1 MASLTFTQ
9 EQMKQLIASIEN
21 TKGKRLATN
30 LDKVQRKL
38 ESDSVTADDIM
49 KILKAKTKKSTGLK
63 QPPNSWRVY
72 LEKTGQRMN
81 DPNAKETWGNM
92 SDEDKK
98 PYVDEAAK
106 LREDYKKQKQELS
119 ENSEEKSDIEPEEK
133 SDIEPEEKSD
143 IEPEEK
149 SDEVDEADEPKAN
162 SYYKQIDGKKY
173 DRKLLEKA
181 DSFNEDDKEINMK
194 QAKLIWQDAEDGNKV
209 TDCEKETVQYIL
221 DNYKC
226 NRGAKKYLKDK
237 LA

>member
-1 MASLTFTQ
+1 MTSLTFTQ
-9 EQMKQLIASIEN
+9 EQMKQLIASIEQ
-21 TKGKRLATN
+21 TKPKQRKN
-30 LDKVQRKL
+30 ISEKIQRKL

-143 IEPEEK
+143 
-149 SDEVDEADEPKAN
+149 EVDEADEPKAN

-181 DSFNEDDKEINMK
+181 DSFNEDDKEINLK
-194 QAKLIWQDAEDGNKV
+194 QAKIIWEDAEDGNKV

>member
-9 EQMKQLIASIEN
+9 EQMKQLIASIEQ
-21 TKGKRLATN
+21 TKGKRLANN

-92 SDEDKK
+92 SDQDKK

-106 LREDYKKQKQELS
+106 LREDYKKQKQQL
-119 ENSEEKSDIEPEEK
+119 
-133 SDIEPEEKSD
+133 
-143 IEPEEK
+143 
-149 SDEVDEADEPKAN
+149 SDESDETEVQPKNDSDDSDEADEPKAN

>member
-9 EQMKQLIASIEN
+9 EQMKQFIASIEQ
-21 TKGKRLATN
+21 TKGKRLANN

-92 SDEDKK
+92 SDQDKK

-106 LREDYKKQKQELS
+106 LREDYKKQKQQL
-119 ENSEEKSDIEPEEK
+119 
-133 SDIEPEEKSD
+133 
-143 IEPEEK
+143 
-149 SDEVDEADEPKAN
+149 SDESDETEVQPKNDSDDSDEADEPKAN

>member
-1 MASLTFTQ
+1 MTSLTFTQ
-9 EQMKQLIASIEN
+9 EQMKQLIASIEQ
-21 TKGKRLATN
+21 TKPKQRKN
-30 LDKVQRKL
+30 ISEKIQRKL

-133 SDIEPEEKSD
+133 SD
-143 IEPEEK
+143 
-149 SDEVDEADEPKAN
+149 EVDEADEPKAN

-181 DSFNEDDKEINMK
+181 DSFNEDDKEINLK
-194 QAKLIWQDAEDGNKV
+194 QAKIIWEDAEDGNKV